1 MNMTVVKIFDCKNEN
16 RDECRAKAD
25 EILINMGAKNII
37 RLENGKPVAENLF
50 VSISHSGGKCA
61 VCASQNPIG
70 IDIEKIADRDFDGIV
85 KRTFGAK
92 EKEYYSKN
100 KSSEAFYEIWT
111 RKEAYSKISGDGIR
125 DIMRATDTFSLDGYE
140 FKTQFQDGFV
150 LTVCEKN
157 I

>member
-1 MNMTVVKIFDCKNEN
+1 MTVVKIFDCEN
-16 RDECRAKAD
+16 ASRDECRAKAD
-25 EILINMGAKNII
+25 EILTNMGAKNII

-50 VSISHSGGKCA
+50 VSISHSGGKFA

-70 IDIEKIADRDFDGIV
+70 IDIEKIADRDFDSIV
-85 KRTFGAK
+85 KRIFGAK

-100 KSSEAFYEIWT
+100 KSADAFYEIWT
-111 RKEAYSKISGDGIR
+111 RKEAYSKILGDGIR
-125 DIMRATDTFSLDGYE
+125 DIIKGTDTFSLDGYE